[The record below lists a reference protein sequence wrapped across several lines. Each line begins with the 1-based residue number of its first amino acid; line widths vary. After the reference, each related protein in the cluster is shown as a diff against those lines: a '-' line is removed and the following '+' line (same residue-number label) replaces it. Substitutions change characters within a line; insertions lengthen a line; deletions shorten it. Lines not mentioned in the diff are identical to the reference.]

1 MKRICSVISGLLL
14 FSCLSAF
21 SCRFTVREVGF
32 ADVVPQFYH
41 LYCYVD
47 NQTEA
52 GIISAFNQS
61 TFTYFIDTNVKSKV
75 INIDQ
80 FGNPHPS
87 KYFKEWDSEKLPTV
101 VLVSPNDTPI
111 PFLLPSHKNGIR
123 SLVERIIRSNMRDQI
138 IKAAIQTYGVV
149 LLVEGK
155 NSAENRQAH
164 SAIRVAIEQIKDKI
178 PEMPKPVSELPR
190 IITLSYQKRDQEKIL
205 LWSLTGEIEL
215 VGGPFAIVLYGRG
228 RQIGPLMEGNQI
240 TTANLV
246 NTLSL
251 IGADCECGLD
261 RSTMLG
267 TMIPLKWDQSMQA
280 DLVKQLGFD
289 PESPMIKNE
298 ISQILSRTPVSPGQ
312 SISEDPLLGY
322 TEFTVTF
329 ESESAI
335 ELVKEEADSLVDP
348 DIPESFDS
356 IVPPIWLSLIIVI
369 LLGLAIFNS
378 GILVF
383 LRKRK
388 NS

>member
-1 MKRICSVISGLLL
+1 MNRFFPLISGLL
-14 FSCLSAF
+14 FFYCVSAF
-21 SCRFTVREVGF
+21 PCRFTVREVGF

-47 NQTEA
+47 NRTEA
-52 GIISAFNQS
+52 GIISAFNQIS
-61 TFTYFIDTNVKSKV
+61 FTYFIDTNVKGKV
-75 INIDQ
+75 IHSDQ
-80 FGNPHPS
+80 VSNSHPA
-87 KYFKEWDSEKLPTV
+87 KYFQEWEHEELPSV
-101 VLVSPNDTPI
+101 ILVSPNETSIVFP
-111 PFLLPSHKNGIR
+111 LPPNKSGIR
-123 SLVERIIRSNMRDQI
+123 SLVEQIIQSGTRDQI
-138 IKAAIQTYGVV
+138 LQATIQTYGVV

-155 NSAENRQAH
+155 DSAENRRAS
-164 SAIRVAIEQIKDKI
+164 SAIRLAIERIKDKI
-178 PEMPKPVSELPR
+178 PEMPKPVNELPR
-190 IITLSYQKRDQEKIL
+190 AITLSYQDRDQEKIL
-205 LWSLTGEIEL
+205 LWSLTGKMEL
-215 VGGPFAIVLYGRG
+215 GEGPFAIVLYGRG

-388 NS
+388 NP